1 MTNATYQSAD
11 DCPLGEAHGTAS
23 THGNANNERCCDF
36 CGFPVAQAT
45 NATPGPVEVRR
56 YGYDD
61 IAYAKVIVDDVEK
74 GCTYEDRVLAV
85 RDWLARHRI
94 EALADAAAEAEPVG
108 YIIAEMLNRRR
119 EYESNGI
126 VMTATPQGMSTLPLY
141 TAPSSQRALVD
152 ALEVFRSFGCP
163 VCNGDCSGANP
174 PVMTCPM
181 QMADRALSRAKA
193 TGDGL

>member
-1 MTNATYQSAD
+1 M
-11 DCPLGEAHGTAS
+11 S
-23 THGNANNERCCDF
+23 TT
-36 CGFPVAQAT
+36 P
-45 NATPGPVEVRR
+45 TPGPVEVELKPCPFCGGSKILVSQTIDQAAPNWYVACHRTTCAFT
-56 YGYDD
+56 GYSSTEAEA
-61 IAYAKVIVDDVEK
+61 ITAWN
-74 GCTYEDRVLAV
+74 T
-85 RDWLARHRI
+85 RHRI

-141 TAPSSQRALVD
+141 TAPSSQRALVE

-163 VCNGDCSGANP
+163 VCNGDCSGANA